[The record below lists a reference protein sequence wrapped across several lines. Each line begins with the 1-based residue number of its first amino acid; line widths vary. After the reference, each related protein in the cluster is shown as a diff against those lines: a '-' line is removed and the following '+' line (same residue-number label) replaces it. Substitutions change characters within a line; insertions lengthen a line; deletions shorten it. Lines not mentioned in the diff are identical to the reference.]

1 MALLCLHA
9 AVPSSCTHATASV
22 VVALVP
28 WRAISVASDSL
39 TMPRVRCTGGG
50 HHYPWLVRNP
60 PRKPI
65 KVFMQDGDGDLN
77 KAAGNWPLANRQMH
91 AALEYAGCKIPPPL
105 ST

>member
-1 MALLCLHA
+1 MACNI
-9 AVPSSCTHATASV
+9 
-22 VVALVP
+22 
-28 WRAISVASDSL
+28 RDASDSL
-39 TMPRVRCTGGG
+39 TMPCGRCAGGG
-50 HHYPWLVRNP
+50 HHYPWLVRNT